1 MTTSCTQATICSTI
15 DLPKKRKNDDKL
27 IDDENDN
34 KKRKL
39 NDGSSD
45 AMPREDVIAHMDF
58 KIGEIVWAK
67 IKGHPHW
74 PCVIKAF
81 DKKMVIVLWYNDYRQ
96 TKIYITQ
103 LFKFLK
109 NFDNFSKLFNQRV
122 GLETA
127 AREALIAYGHQMGT
141 NMMF

>member
-1 MTTSCTQATICSTI
+1 MTTSCTQVTLRRTNDSS
-15 DLPKKRKNDDKL
+15 KKRKNNDQL
-27 IDDENDN
+27 TDDENDN

-45 AMPREDVIAHMDF
+45 AMPREDVIAQMDF

-81 DKKMVIVLWYNDYRQ
+81 NKKMVIVLWYNDYRQ
-96 TKIYITQ
+96 TKIYKTQ

-109 NFDNFSKLFNQRV
+109 NFDQFSKLFDQRV

-127 AREALIAYGHQMGT
+127 AKEALIAYGHQMGT